1 MATKKKSDGM
11 IVQVASD
18 ELLRALT
25 RVGAVVEKQ
34 TDTPALSCALLSTE
48 KTGDGGKL
56 SVSAYDMEIG
66 LTSRHPAEVTR
77 KGTIAVP
84 AKLLRAIVG
93 LAPENVISLEALDNN
108 RVLVSSGN
116 MESEIAGLNPE
127 EVQTVSVPESMR
139 FSPCDTAALLS
150 LIDGVLLAVCHDDS
164 RANLCGALLE
174 RTKTGWRMIAT
185 NGHRL
190 SVLERVIEDSN
201 AKAVDGKVFL
211 TDKTLLVLKNIL
223 KEEDAAV
230 GSLGFNKT
238 VLAFQREGLDIVSRL
253 ATESFPNWREV
264 LPETSG
270 HTVQVSRTALIRAA
284 ERMGPIGG
292 RAGMTVL
299 HVGKNVIK
307 LRAQNPDRGTTTD
320 RLIIEHEGADVTL
333 GLNTGYLLDAL
344 QSLDA
349 EHVELGVEDSLSP
362 VVVRPIGNERN
373 SAWVVMPMRVEVAE
387 IEKLATEDLETVF
400 PSVRAEFKEQTRK
413 KIALEAVRKLARDAA
428 QTARKEAG
436 KPLVRVDGQAWPTK
450 GFWEKAEIDL
460 GREIPDDER
469 AICRDTYWAEATKPS
484 REDQEEAVIPDSE
497 MKVRLSEMEVI
508 GRMHGNKAKAANGNK
523 LVAWRLWPASG
534 FWLQLEHELQR
545 NLTAAEKEICQAEY
559 HGVATGGPKPA

>member
-1 MATKKKSDGM
+1 MAKKKSDGM
-11 IVQVASD
+11 IVQVASE

-25 RVGAVVEKQ
+25 RVGAVVERQ
-34 TDTPALSCALLSTE
+34 AETPALSCALISTE
-48 KTGDGGKL
+48 KTPEGGRI
-56 SVSAYDMEIG
+56 SVGAYDMEIG
-66 LTSRHPAEVTR
+66 LTSQHSAEVTR

-93 LAPENVISLEALDNN
+93 LAPENVILLEALDNH
-108 RVLVSSGN
+108 RVLVSSGA
-116 MESEIAGLNPE
+116 MESEIAGLNPD
-127 EVQTVSVPESMR
+127 EVPTVAVPESVR

-150 LIDGVLLAVCHDDS
+150 LIDGVLLAVSHDES
-164 RANLCGALLE
+164 RYNLCGALLE
-174 RTKTGWRMIAT
+174 RTKSGWRMIAT
-185 NGHRL
+185 DGHRL
-190 SVLERVIEDSN
+190 SVLERVIEESN
-201 AKAVDGKVFL
+201 AKAIDGKVFL

-223 KEEDAAV
+223 KEEDAAT

-238 VLAFQREGLDIVSRL
+238 VLCFQRQGLSIVSRL
-253 ATESFPNWREV
+253 AEESFPDWREV

-270 HTVQVSRTALIRAA
+270 HTVQVNRAALIRAA

-292 RAGMTVL
+292 RGGMTVL

-320 RLIIEHEGADVTL
+320 QILIDHVGADVTL
-333 GLNTGYLLDAL
+333 GLSNGYLLDAL

-349 EHVELGVEDSLSP
+349 EAVELGVEDSLSP
-362 VVVRPIGNERN
+362 VVIRPIGNEKN

-387 IEKLATEDLETVF
+387 IEKFETENLETVF
-400 PSVRAEFKEQTRK
+400 EPLRAEFKEQTRK

-428 QTARKEAG
+428 RAARREAG
-436 KPLVRVDGQAWPTK
+436 APIVRENGAAWPTK

-460 GREIPDDER
+460 GREIPEDER

-484 REDQEEAVIPDSE
+484 HEDQREAVIPDAE
-497 MKVRLSEMEVI
+497 MKIRLSEMELI
-508 GRMHGNKAKAANGNK
+508 GRQHGAKAKAANGNK

-545 NLTAAEKEICQAEY
+545 NLTAAEKEICQSEY
-559 HGVATGGPKPA
+559 HSVATGGPKPA